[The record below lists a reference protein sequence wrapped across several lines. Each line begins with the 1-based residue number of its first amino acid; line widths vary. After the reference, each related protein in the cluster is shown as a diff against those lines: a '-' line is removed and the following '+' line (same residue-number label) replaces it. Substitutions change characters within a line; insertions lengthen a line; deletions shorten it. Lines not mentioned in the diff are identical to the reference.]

1 MGDTY
6 KALQERLRTV
16 PLNERLAK
24 IPELVGQMCSK
35 GRPPRMTVPVQWDDD
50 DVWIS
55 TTVTDALARI
65 AELEAEVKAKEDF
78 AHETYEAGYW
88 TAYDQAARG

>member
-1 MGDTY
+1 MIIE
-6 KALQERLRTV
+6 KRERSEKEDFTQA
-16 PLNERLAK
+16 E
-24 IPELVGQMCSK
+24 
-35 GRPPRMTVPVQWDDD
+35 
-50 DVWIS
+50 
-55 TTVTDALARI
+55 TVTDALARI